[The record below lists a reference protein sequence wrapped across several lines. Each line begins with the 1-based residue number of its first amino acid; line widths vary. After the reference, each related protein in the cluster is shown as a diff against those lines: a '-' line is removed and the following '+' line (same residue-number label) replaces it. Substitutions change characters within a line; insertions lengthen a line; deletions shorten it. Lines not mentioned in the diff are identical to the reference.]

1 MSFTVTQ
8 LIPAMPEI
16 FITAMILIILLVD
29 LFWGERLR
37 NLTFMLTQLTLV
49 ICTFLSVNLFH
60 YQTEIVFNNSFII
73 DHMGCVLKV
82 FIYATTFLALL
93 YSHNFIR
100 QKGLAEGQYYLLT
113 LFVVLGMMVLVSAYS
128 FITLFLGLELLSLP
142 LYAMIAMQR
151 NSAECAEAALKYFVL
166 GSTASAFLL
175 FGMSM
180 LYGATGS
187 LTIPDVMQAIAA
199 SNNTQLTVLVLG
211 LVFVIAAAA
220 FKLGAVP
227 FHMWIPDIY
236 EGSPLPVTLIIASA
250 TKIAAFALAIR
261 LLVDA
266 LPALTSQWQHILMV
280 ISILSMAIGNI
291 VAIVQSNIRRML
303 AYSSIAHIGYML
315 LGLVS
320 GIASGFG
327 AAMFYTLVYAIMS
340 LGAFGVLMLLSRTG
354 FEVQSIDDLRGL
366 NARNPWLA
374 FLMLLV
380 MFSMAGIPPSAGF
393 FAKISVLVSLVHVHL
408 VWLAALALIFAIIG
422 AYYYLRVVKVMYFD
436 APEDH
441 TMVVIDGFGKQL
453 GISVN
458 CLMVLALGIIPTGL
472 FQVCLA
478 AFAG

>member
-8 LIPAMPEI
+8 LIPAIPEI
-16 FITAMILIILLVD
+16 FITVMIALIMLVD
-29 LFWGERLR
+29 LFWGERVR
-37 NLTFMLTQLTLV
+37 NLSFLLTQLTLV
-49 ICTFLSVNLFH
+49 ICAFLSINLFH
-60 YQTEIVFNNSFII
+60 HQTQIVFHNSFIV
-73 DHMGCVLKV
+73 DHMACVLKV
-82 FIYATTFLALL
+82 FIYATTFLSLL
-93 YSHNFIR
+93 YAHPYIR
-100 QKGLAEGQYYLLT
+100 QKNLAEGQFYLLT
-113 LFVVLGMMVLVSAYS
+113 LFVTLGMMVLVSAYS
-128 FITLFLGLELLSLP
+128 FITLFIGLELLSLP
-142 LYAMIAMQR
+142 LYAMIAMQK

-180 LYGATGS
+180 LYGMTGS
-187 LTIPDVMQAIAA
+187 LTIPDVMQATTTLN
-199 SNNTQLTVLVLG
+199 SSQLTVLVLG
-211 LVFVIAAAA
+211 LVFVVSAAA

-227 FHMWIPDIY
+227 FHMWILDIY

-266 LPALTSQWQHILMV
+266 LPSLTSQWQHILMV
-280 ISILSMAIGNI
+280 ISILSMGVGNI
-291 VAIVQSNIRRML
+291 VAIVQNNIRRML

-320 GIASGFG
+320 GVASGFG

-340 LGAFGVLMLLSRTG
+340 LGAFGVLMLISNAG
-354 FEVQSIDDLRGL
+354 YEVQSIDDLRGL

-374 FLMLLV
+374 FLMLLI
-380 MFSMAGIPPSAGF
+380 MFSMAGVPPSAGF
-393 FAKISVLVSLVHVHL
+393 FAKIAVLVSLVHVHL

-436 APEDH
+436 VPEDH
-441 TMVVIDGFGKQL
+441 TPIIINGFGKQL

-478 AFAG
+478 AFIG